1 MGLPLG
7 VETTVRIKSKAPDC
21 WIIQAQWYWGVQA
34 QWYWGVGSLQLK
46 NDVL

>member
-21 WIIQAQWYWGVQA
+21 WIIQAQWYWGV
-34 QWYWGVGSLQLK
+34 GSLQLK